1 MCVCVCVY
9 TAYRLLVVKVFVPLF
24 EISANFLLPKSRFFK
39 HSVLPSSKHAL
50 LEPRVCS
57 LRRVKLSVERKI
69 LPSNEEAN
77 FFFFFFFRFLF
88 HSFPRSTLVPNY
100 ESGTTEF
107 PATMLKDERVR
118 ARQTSRR
125 SSQTEGSK
133 RCGQGVLIV
142 VESANR
148 FEGVYT
154 EAKASGLI
162 LPSSV

>member
-24 EISANFLLPKSRFFK
+24 EISANFLLPKFRFFK

-107 PATMLKDERVR
+107 PATMLKDDACSSSANEQTFESNRGIEAVR
-118 ARQTSRR
+118 SRR
-125 SSQTEGSK
+125 IDRSRICK
-133 RCGQGVLIV
+133 
-142 VESANR
+142 
-148 FEGVYT
+148 
-154 EAKASGLI
+154 
-162 LPSSV
+162 